1 MSKRERPLEENKRV
15 ARILQ
20 IVQMIAT
27 APKRYKRKDV
37 AAEFEISAEAIKKD
51 IEVIRHGLRLTLKNE
66 RGSGYYFEDIPRL
79 PSLNYTLTEALSLL
93 VAVQAAQQISG
104 VGSPE
109 LAAAIAR
116 LESLF
121 PTQFRELFPSLKQQP
136 ILTAQREHRHEML
149 TLLNQAMVFRQKV
162 EIVYETRSRG
172 GSIGQRIVHPY
183 QTMPYVRSW
192 QLIAYCEKRDDILM
206 FKIDRIHEATILP
219 ETNYL
224 LSNDYDPEEYL
235 GNAWGVMRGVDAEVE
250 EIVLHFDSM
259 AGRWV
264 AEEHWH
270 KSQHVE
276 ILEDGSVIFRLHIA
290 ITPEFVNWLLYYGGR
305 VEVMEPL
312 HLRQQVAKE
321 HLDAA
326 NLYIQT
332 L

>member
-1 MSKRERPLEENKRV
+1 MPKRERPLEENKRV

-27 APKRYKRKDV
+27 APKRYKRKDL

-51 IEVIRHGLRLTLKNE
+51 IEVIRHGLRLTLENE

-121 PTQFRELFPSLKQQP
+121 PAQFRELLPSLKQQP

-192 QLIAYCEKRDDILM
+192 QLIAYCEKRNDVLM
-206 FKIDRIHEATILP
+206 FKVDRIHEATILP
-219 ETNYL
+219 ETSYL
-224 LSNDYDPEEYL
+224 FSNDYDPEAYL

-250 EIVLHFDSM
+250 EIVLHFDAM

-264 AEEHWH
+264 AEEYWH
-270 KSQHVE
+270 KSQNVE
-276 ILEDGSVIFRLHIA
+276 IQEDGSVIFKLTIA

-305 VEVMEPL
+305 VEVLEPM
-312 HLRQQVAKE
+312 HLRKQVAKE
-321 HLDAA
+321 HLNAA
-326 NLYIQT
+326 NLYI
-332 L
+332 